1 MIFVDNT
8 MTSLVSMYMYS
19 TCTSI
24 SYVKNIVLVNVVNEY
39 TVRTQR
45 LRFVIISLGV
55 LIDFLDY
62 FNNTTV

>member
-1 MIFVDNT
+1 MIFVDNK
-8 MTSLVSMYMYS
+8 MASLVSMYMYS
-19 TCTSI
+19 TCSSI

-45 LRFVIISLGV
+45 LRFVIISLSV